1 MSETLTEQTL
11 AALELETG
19 AMGCISPE
27 RHQKR
32 WLQKVQQLE
41 QKIAKATSTAEKMDL
56 AENLANL
63 NRIEAKKAQLIID
76 IYELNSDTESEI
88 AQNALSHQATTN
100 TGWSNLREA

>member
-19 AMGCISPE
+19 AMGCISPD

-41 QKIAKATSTAEKMDL
+41 QQIEMANSTAEKMDL
-56 AENLANL
+56 VEKLANL
-63 NRIEAKKAQLIID
+63 NQIEAKKAKLIFD
-76 IYELNSDTESEI
+76 VHTLN
-88 AQNALSHQATTN
+88 L
-100 TGWSNLREA
+100 EAE

>member
-19 AMGCISPE
+19 AMGCISPD

-41 QKIAKATSTAEKMDL
+41 QQIEMANSTAEKIDL
-56 AENLANL
+56 AEKLANL
-63 NRIEAKKAQLIID
+63 NQIEAKKAKLIFD
-76 IYELNSDTESEI
+76 VYQLNSETE
-88 AQNALSHQATTN
+88 
-100 TGWSNLREA
+100 

>member
-41 QKIAKATSTAEKMDL
+41 QQIKMTNSTAEKIDL
-56 AENLANL
+56 AEQLANL
-63 NRIEAKKAQLIID
+63 DRVEAKKAALIID
-76 IYELNSDTESEI
+76 IYKLNS
-88 AQNALSHQATTN
+88 
-100 TGWSNLREA
+100 EAK

>member
-41 QKIAKATSTAEKMDL
+41 KQIAMANSTAEKMDL
-56 AENLANL
+56 AEKLANL
-63 NRIEAKKAQLIID
+63 NRVEAKKATLIID
-76 IYELNSDTESEI
+76 IYKLNSEVESEI
-88 AQNALSHQATTN
+88 VKQ
-100 TGWSNLREA
+100 

>member
-19 AMGCISPE
+19 AMGCISPD

-41 QKIAKATSTAEKMDL
+41 KQIAMANSTAEKVDL
-56 AENLANL
+56 AEQLAKL
-63 NRIEAKKAQLIID
+63 NQVEAKKATLIVD
-76 IYELNSDTESEI
+76 VDRLNSDN
-88 AQNALSHQATTN
+88 QFL
-100 TGWSNLREA
+100 

>member
-19 AMGCISPE
+19 AMGCISPD

-41 QKIAKATSTAEKMDL
+41 EQIAMANSTAEKMNLVEKL
-56 AENLANL
+56 AKL
-63 NRIEAKKAQLIID
+63 NQVEARKATLIID
-76 IYELNSDTESEI
+76 IYKLT
-88 AQNALSHQATTN
+88 
-100 TGWSNLREA
+100 

>member
-41 QKIAKATSTAEKMDL
+41 QQIAMANSTAEKMDL
-56 AENLANL
+56 AEKLAKL
-63 NRIEAKKAQLIID
+63 NQLEAKKAALIID
-76 IYELNSDTESEI
+76 VYKLNSDNKSAI
-88 AQNALSHQATTN
+88 AQNR
-100 TGWSNLREA
+100 W

>member
-32 WLQKVQQLE
+32 WLQKVHELE
-41 QKIAKATSTAEKMDL
+41 QQIEMANSTVEKMGL
-56 AENLANL
+56 EEKLANL
-63 NRIEAKKAQLIID
+63 NRVEAKKAALIVD
-76 IYELNSDTESEI
+76 IYKLNSEAESAI
-88 AQNALSHQATTN
+88 AQN
-100 TGWSNLREA
+100 RR